1 MCPIQKIFRQQE
13 VDGLAA
19 AKMLMKNVKNGLEF
33 NCYHLRPLP
42 FFLLLLL
49 LFFTMSFVT
58 LLPSCSDK
66 LARCIVCSPP
76 ACL

>member
-33 NCYHLRPLP
+33 NCYHLRP
-42 FFLLLLL
+42 FHF
-49 LFFTMSFVT
+49 SFS
-58 LLPSCSDK
+58 PSVVVFYYVICHPSSAIRAISWQD
-66 LARCIVCSPP
+66 V
-76 ACL
+76 

>member
-42 FFLLLLL
+42 FFPN
-49 LFFTMSFVT
+49 FSN
-58 LLPSCSDK
+58 LPHK
-66 LARCIVCSPP
+66 RTGTKY
-76 ACL
+76 